1 MGPELLEQIRE
12 ALEQSRIGD
21 VAQLFVEAACVNELN
36 AVLDGQP
43 VDLPAIQGLGGLAGS
58 TPASLSWIEVQ
69 GFRGVAKRQRLT
81 LKTGAG
87 LTVVLG
93 RNGSGKSSFVEGLET
108 LLTGTS
114 TRWSERPKEWEEGW
128 LNVHHDCSKPV
139 ILRAGFCLEGEGE
152 VTLER
157 RIEQPKAGP
166 IPPGEGRF
174 ADNSTLLER
183 GWKGALENTPP
194 LLSYSELGRLAS
206 SRPIDLFNALSVLLG
221 LEAVDSAIGRLK
233 AAKSQREAPLKQRE
247 RKLPALRALLDQSQD
262 PRAEGAAAAIKRKPW
277 KLDVLQDLALGL
289 SEEEGPV
296 LRDLKSLSN
305 LVIPPEPEV
314 SAAHEALLV
323 AQTQLKEESAEGAA
337 RQRELINLLKQALK
351 VVDGKDCPVCGSE
364 AVGGDWMGRTQDRVS
379 ALEGETQAQA
389 KAQRTLDE
397 AIAKARGQVRRQ
409 PSVLA
414 RAAELGLGHQ
424 AVQAWSR
431 WEALAK
437 APAQELLA
445 ELLPR
450 RGALAQALEQVRDGA
465 REQLEQR
472 QGAWRPV
479 QQAINSFVEG
489 AQADLD
495 HAGQAKDLEKARKW
509 LNEQKKVLQ
518 VKRFAPVSTAAQQT
532 WQELRGSSSVH
543 LQSLEISGVGTKASV
558 TLKATVDDTDAPA
571 LGVMSQGELNA
582 MALALF
588 LPRAMAAESPF
599 RFLVIDD
606 PVQAMD
612 PHKVD
617 GLARLLSKLA
627 KDRQV
632 VVFTHDARLEDAL
645 YRLQL
650 PASVL
655 EIQRESQSVVR
666 IEERAGAVKQA
677 IKDALRVAY
686 AETELGHALVSE
698 LVPIHCRKAL
708 EAAAAQRIRRN
719 KLGSGVP
726 FADVEREISDCHGVN
741 KLLALA
747 RFGNAN
753 KGGEVMPSLNNK
765 SRRLADAYRAIKEGS
780 HGGFSGSTKDL
791 IYDTEKIVEWV
802 GA

>member
-1 MGPELLEQIRE
+1 
-12 ALEQSRIGD
+12 
-21 VAQLFVEAACVNELN
+21 
-36 AVLDGQP
+36 
-43 VDLPAIQGLGGLAGS
+43 
-58 TPASLSWIEVQ
+58 
-69 GFRGVAKRQRLT
+69 
-81 LKTGAG
+81 
-87 LTVVLG
+87 
-93 RNGSGKSSFVEGLET
+93 
-108 LLTGTS
+108 
-114 TRWSERPKEWEEGW
+114 
-128 LNVHHDCSKPV
+128 
-139 ILRAGFCLEGEGE
+139 
-152 VTLER
+152 
-157 RIEQPKAGP
+157 
-166 IPPGEGRF
+166 
-174 ADNSTLLER
+174 
-183 GWKGALENTPP
+183 
-194 LLSYSELGRLAS
+194 
-206 SRPIDLFNALSVLLG
+206 
-221 LEAVDSAIGRLK
+221 
-233 AAKSQREAPLKQRE
+233 
-247 RKLPALRALLDQSQD
+247 
-262 PRAEGAAAAIKRKPW
+262 
-277 KLDVLQDLALGL
+277 
-289 SEEEGPV
+289 
-296 LRDLKSLSN
+296 
-305 LVIPPEPEV
+305 
-314 SAAHEALLV
+314 
-323 AQTQLKEESAEGAA
+323 
-337 RQRELINLLKQALK
+337 
-351 VVDGKDCPVCGSE
+351 
-364 AVGGDWMGRTQDRVS
+364 MGRTQDRVS
-379 ALEGETQAQA
+379 ALEEETQAQA
-389 KAQRTLDE
+389 EAQRDLKE
-397 AIAKARGQVRRQ
+397 AVRQARAQVRRQ
-409 PSVLA
+409 PAVLS
-414 RAAELGLGHQ
+414 RADALLGLGDE
-424 AVQAWSR
+424 AALAWAA
-431 WEALAK
+431 WEALVEGDV
-437 APAQELLA
+437 QQLLA
-445 ELLPR
+445 ELVTR
-450 RGALAQALEQVRDGA
+450 RDALDRALEKVRDGA

-479 QQAINSFVEG
+479 QQAISSFVEG

-495 HAGQAKDLEKARKW
+495 QAGQAKDLEKARKW

-518 VKRFAPVSTAAQQT
+518 VKRFAPVSSAAQQT
-532 WQELRGSSSVH
+532 WQALRGSSSVH

-617 GLARLLSKLA
+617 GLARLLHKLA
-627 KDRQV
+627 RDRQV

-650 PASVL
+650 PATVL

-666 IEERAGAVKQA
+666 IEERAGAVQQA
-677 IKDALRVAY
+677 LKDARRVAY
-686 AETELGHALVSE
+686 AETELGHVLVSE

-791 IYDTEKIVEWV
+791 IYDTEKIVDWV